1 MFYCYGVSEK
11 GNTRK
16 RNEDAFM
23 INRIILSHSEIEGKA
38 ENPFIVAVADGVGG
52 ENNGE
57 KASKLSLQLL
67 SNIKYSS
74 KTNLKKKI

>member
-38 ENPFIVAVADGVGG
+38 ENPFIVAVAECPFNISRLVGSTI
-52 ENNGE
+52 NSDC
-57 KASKLSLQLL
+57 AFS
-67 SNIKYSS
+67 IV
-74 KTNLKKKI
+74 NLFVTVVPS

>member
-11 GNTRK
+11 GNTRE

-38 ENPFIVAVADGVGG
+38 ENPFIVAVADGVG
-52 ENNGE
+52 
-57 KASKLSLQLL
+57 A
-67 SNIKYSS
+67 
-74 KTNLKKKI
+74 LKSAT